1 MIMKQNQR
9 RVTTGKGIHATPRVS
24 ISPRQPLKPKFSAQ
38 RAVFLVVLLCL
49 SIAVYT
55 QQNFTEISGFV
66 NRPITKVRMDV
77 KWQNLNETAIRQA
90 LQDSLGEG
98 FFETDVAR
106 IKSEIE
112 QLPWVAQ
119 ASVKRIW
126 PDTLVMQIA
135 EHVAIARWG
144 DAKLLNQHG
153 EIFAPLE
160 VSGLEHLPRLQG
172 PEESQFQVMQQ
183 YQQFSQILFP
193 AGLKITELTLTSRG
207 GWELMVN
214 DSLAVAVGRVDLTD
228 KLARFVQFYIR
239 QPQSSMDSF
248 ASVDLRYSNGIAVK
262 AKESDLTELAIL

>member
-1 MIMKQNQR
+1 MKQTQR
-9 RVTTGKGIHATPRVS
+9 RVTTGKGIHATPRIS

-38 RAVFLVVLLCL
+38 RAVFLVVILCL

-77 KWQNLNETAIRQA
+77 QWQHLQETDIRRA
-90 LQDSLGEG
+90 LQDNLGEG
-98 FFETDVAR
+98 FFETDVER
-106 IKSEIE
+106 IKSDIE
-112 QLPWVAQ
+112 RLPWVAQ

-144 DAKLLNQHG
+144 DSALLNQHG
-153 EIFAPLE
+153 EIFVPQD
-160 VSGLEHLPRLQG
+160 VGGLGHLPRLQG

-193 AGLKITELTLTSRG
+193 AGLRITELTLTSRG

-214 DSLAVAVGRVDLTD
+214 DSLSVAVGRVNLTE
-228 KLARFVQFYIR
+228 KLARFVQFYIG
-239 QPQSSMDSF
+239 QPQSSLDSF
-248 ASVDLRYSNGIAVK
+248 AAVDLRYSNGIAVK
-262 AKESDLTELAIL
+262 AKENEQTGLAIL